1 MTTHHIKVM
10 EVRRQHEVITT
21 NMTIPKLSPRVF
33 HQGPLILWF
42 YIEGFYIEFVL
53 YDFCFC
59 CNIRKSG
66 NIAQKRLHVIYE
78 IRFWSIVIHRTL
90 FDQLISK
97 ESSISWFSLVL
108 LMITGILDCVVSNEY
123 VCMHITIMI
132 VSGSVV

>member
-1 MTTHHIKVM
+1 MTTHHTKVM
-10 EVRRQHEVITT
+10 EVKRQHEVITT
-21 NMTIPKLSPRVF
+21 NMTFPKLSPRVF

-59 CNIRKSG
+59 CIIRKSG

-78 IRFWSIVIHRTL
+78 IHFWSIVIHRTL
-90 FDQLISK
+90 FDVFNQLISK
-97 ESSISWFSLVL
+97 ESSISWFSQVL
-108 LMITGILDCVVSNEY
+108 LMIPGILNCVAN
-123 VCMHITIMI
+123 MHIIIMI